1 MIWWK
6 EWRET
11 RFGFLTAL
19 LLVSGIYFSLPEA
32 RQDVDG
38 LWLGIFAMFFA
49 TAVAIS
55 LGSSAVSSEVGADTM
70 PFLLSK
76 PTGKTRLFF
85 AKYTVRA
92 VEVALVFLIPV
103 LSLMWGE
110 ELTGWMWVRPYLMQK
125 YIAAGALSVLLV
137 FSGSFFFSI
146 LIKNQARSALAGV
159 AFLAV
164 YLALMGIEIILDM
177 YDLERVDGHVYLL
190 AFLCLCAF
198 ASSLVLFKIREF

>member
-19 LLVSGIYFSLPEA
+19 FLVSATYFSLPEN
-32 RQDVDG
+32 RQNVEG
-38 LWLGIFAMFFA
+38 FWLGVFALFFA
-49 TAVAIS
+49 TVVAIS
-55 LGSSAVSSEVGADTM
+55 LGSSAVSAEVGADTM

-76 PTGKTRLFF
+76 PTGKTRLFV
-85 AKYTVRA
+85 AKYLIRA
-92 VEVALVFLIPV
+92 VEAALVFLIPIF
-103 LSLMWGE
+103 SLMWGE

-137 FSGSFFFSI
+137 FSGSFFLSI
-146 LIKNQARSALAGV
+146 VFKNQARSALAGV
-159 AFLAV
+159 AFLAA
-164 YLALMGIEIILDM
+164 YLALMGIEIILAT
-177 YDLERVDGHVYLL
+177 YELARVDGHVYLL

-198 ASSLVLFKIREF
+198 VSSLVLFKKREF